1 MTDPALASDP
11 NSAPHGDILDAAA
24 ECFMELG
31 ARIASVDD
39 IARRLGATKG
49 RIYHHFASKGALL
62 GAVRLRAPEFTRQAV
77 TPVIDDSLPPGQ
89 NFRNMARAHVHAVLT
104 TLPYHKVV
112 LQHYPGLRPKTE
124 TVADREMEQRIAE
137 AVSSYEDLFRAV
149 IRQGMEQGEFRCQNL
164 SIALHS
170 VLLLLNSPVHWY
182 TPRDGEPADFID
194 QVAEQLA
201 DMGVAALR

>member
-1 MTDPALASDP
+1 MTDPVPVTDP
-11 NSAPHGDILDAAA
+11 NPVPHSDILDAAA
-24 ECFMELG
+24 DCFMELG

-77 TPVIDDSLPPGQ
+77 APVIDASLPPAE
-89 NFRNMARAHVHAVLT
+89 NFHNMARAHVRAVLR

-124 TVADREMEQRIAE
+124 TVADREMEQRIAR
-137 AVSSYEDLFRAV
+137 AVSSYEDLFREV
-149 IRQGMEQGEFRCQNL
+149 IRKGMATGEFRRQNL

-170 VLLLLNSPVHWY
+170 VLLLLNSPVYWY
-182 TPRDGEPADFID
+182 RPRDGEPAAFAEE
-194 QVAEQLA
+194 VAGQLA
-201 DMGVAALR
+201 DMGLAALR